1 MYIFKKE
8 IINDIIYDTDPAPTT
23 TNPDPMTKDPDP
35 TTTDPTTTD
44 PTTTDPTST
53 DPSTNR
59 CNDDPDA
66 TTTDLDATPI
76 LLYYVLNV
84 AVEVQKD

>member
-1 MYIFKKE
+1 
-8 IINDIIYDTDPAPTT
+8 
-23 TNPDPMTKDPDP
+23 MTKDPDP

-44 PTTTDPTST
+44 PTSA

-66 TTTDLDATPI
+66 TTTDLDATAI
-76 LLYYVLNV
+76 LLYYVL
-84 AVEVQKD
+84 KRRC

>member
-44 PTTTDPTST
+44 P
-53 DPSTNR
+53 STNR